1 MFEKSLA
8 GTNGGRRPLSFLI
21 SLGSQAVVIGAAVAL
36 SIASAP
42 ALPMAEWTRV
52 MLTPPSPPPA
62 PPPPPSVQAT
72 PVRTT
77 AVFDPLRAPTKMPD
91 RAAIL
96 VDAPADRPALTPHDY
111 SGVVGGD
118 PAGVPGGVL
127 NSIGTP
133 RIEPPPTPEPRAEPK
148 REPPT
153 GPVRVSSQIQAA
165 RLIRR
170 IEPTYPRLAVQAR
183 VEGAVKLHAV
193 ISREGSIEKL
203 RVLSGHPLLVS
214 SAVQAVKQW
223 RYRPTLLGEIAV
235 PVETQV
241 DVVFKLR

>member
-8 GTNGGRRPLSFLI
+8 NTNGGRRPLSFLI
-21 SLGSQAVVIGAAVAL
+21 SLGSQVILIGAAVAL

-62 PPPPPSVQAT
+62 PPPPPSVQPT

-77 AVFDPLRAPTKMPD
+77 AVFDPLQQPTKIPEKV
-91 RAAIL
+91 AVI
-96 VDAPADRPALTPHDY
+96 VDDHDFRPSLPRVNY
-111 SGVVGGD
+111 VVGGD
-118 PAGVPGGVL
+118 PTGVVPDGVL

-133 RIEPPPTPEPRAEPK
+133 QVAPPPPPVPKVEPKPEPPS
-148 REPPT
+148 
-153 GPVRVSSQIQAA
+153 GPIRVSSTIQAA
-165 RLIRR
+165 KLIRR

-183 VEGAVKLHAV
+183 IEGTVKLHAV
-193 ISREGSIEKL
+193 ISPQGSIEKL

-214 SAVQAVKQW
+214 AAVQAVKQW
-223 RYRPTLLGEIAV
+223 RYRPTMLGQVAV

-241 DVVFKLR
+241 DVIFKLR

>member
-1 MFEKSLA
+1 VFEKSLA
-8 GTNGGRRPLSFLI
+8 NTNGGRRPLSFLI
-21 SLGSQAVVIGAAVAL
+21 SLGSQVILIGAAVAL

-62 PPPPPSVQAT
+62 PPPPPSVQPT

-77 AVFDPLRAPTKMPD
+77 AVFDPLRAPTQMPD

-96 VDAPADRPALTPHDY
+96 VDAPADRPALAPHDY
-111 SGVVGGD
+111 AGVVGGD
-118 PAGVPGGVL
+118 PTGVPGGVL
-127 NSIGTP
+127 NSIGAP
-133 RIEPPPTPEPRAEPK
+133 HVVPPPTPEPKAEPK
-148 REPPT
+148 PEPPT

-183 VEGAVKLHAV
+183 IEGTVKLHAV
-193 ISREGSIEKL
+193 ISPQGSIEKL

-214 SAVQAVKQW
+214 AAVQAVKQW
-223 RYRPTLLGEIAV
+223 RYRPTMLGQVAV

-241 DVVFKLR
+241 DVIFKLR